1 METNFI
7 EAEKKCYNIKV
18 PELKNIVLR
27 NILHQKKEG
36 ICITAPK
43 DNNKDT
49 VSFEKL
55 DQTNS
60 PNIPNDLIQEQNQM
74 LNRPWNKLEKGL
86 KINRVKD
93 FIKQKNKEWGLN
105 KKNLSK
111 LEKLIIS
118 KIHRKVLSKKN
129 DVNYDEESGQI
140 IDIPTLQFTKNEENI
155 ITGFRIANKRTSSS
169 RSPGKK
175 KNIKNKK

>member
-43 DNNKDT
+43 ENLKESI
-49 VSFEKL
+49 SFEKL
-55 DQTNS
+55 DNENS
-60 PNIPNDLIQEQNQM
+60 PNIPVALIHEQNQM

-86 KINRVKD
+86 KINRIKD
-93 FIKQKNKEWGLN
+93 FVTRANEEWGLDR
-105 KKNLSK
+105 KNLNK
-111 LEKLIIS
+111 LEKLIIN
-118 KIHRKVLSKKN
+118 KIHRKMLSKKN
-129 DVNYDEESGQI
+129 DVNYDEKNGMI
-140 IDIPTLQFTKNEENI
+140 VDIPTIKFTRNEKDE
-155 ITGFRIANKRTSSS
+155 ITSFRIVNKRTSS
-169 RSPGKK
+169 K
-175 KNIKNKK
+175 KNT

>member
-43 DNNKDT
+43 ENHKDV

-55 DQTNS
+55 DHANS

-74 LNRPWNKLEKGL
+74 LNRSWNKLEKGL
-86 KINRVKD
+86 KINRVKS
-93 FIKQKNKEWGLN
+93 FIKRANAEWDLD
-105 KKNLSK
+105 KKNLAK
-111 LEKLIIS
+111 LEKLIIN
-118 KIHRKVLSKKN
+118 KIHRKMLSKKN
-129 DVNYDEESGQI
+129 DVNYDETTGEI
-140 IDIPTLQFTKNEENI
+140 IDIPSLQFTRNENNEI
-155 ITGFRIANKRTSSS
+155 VSFRIVNKRTSSS
-169 RSPGKK
+169 RNKV
-175 KNIKNKK
+175 IK

>member
-43 DNNKDT
+43 DNNKDV

-55 DQTNS
+55 DHANS
-60 PNIPNDLIQEQNQM
+60 PNIPMDLIQEQNQM

-93 FIKQKNKEWGLN
+93 FIDRANEEWGLN
-105 KKNLSK
+105 KKNVTK
-111 LEKLIIS
+111 LERLIIS

-129 DVNYDEESGQI
+129 DVNYDEEKGEI
-140 IDIPTLQFTKNEENI
+140 IDIPSLQFTRGDDNEI
-155 ITGFRIANKRTSSS
+155 VSFRIVNKRTSAS
-169 RSPGKK
+169 RSPG
-175 KNIKNKK
+175 NKSLK